1 MARFYPALEAKH
13 RGFIAVQKL
22 FFTATGTSDSRLN
35 LSPKG
40 MNSLRVL
47 SDSRVAYLD
56 LTGSGNE
63 TAAHLKHDGRMT
75 MMWCSFDADPL
86 ILRLYGRGRVV
97 RRQDAEWAE
106 LRPHFAALPGER
118 QIIVLDINAVQTS
131 CGYAVPTYT
140 YIGERD
146 TLARWAEK
154 KGAVGLLDY
163 WREKNQVSID
173 GLPTDLLEDTP

>member
-1 MARFYPALEAKH
+1 MARFYPALEARH
-13 RGFIAVQKL
+13 RDFIAAQKL
-22 FFTATGTSDSRLN
+22 FFTASGTGDSRIN

-40 MNSLRVL
+40 MDSLRVL

-86 ILRLYGRGRVV
+86 ILRLYGHGHVV
-97 RRQDAEWAE
+97 RRQDAAWAE
-106 LRPHFAALPGER
+106 LHPHFAALPGER
-118 QIIVLDINAVQTS
+118 QIIVLDIDAVQTS